1 MRVSGGTRPS
11 RRAER
16 HTHRPD
22 RPLEGSMIRQPG
34 SDDSTPTPEELRAR
48 VEGTR
53 EELGMEVEEAAG
65 KTADVKEQAQAKAA
79 ELKETA
85 QAKGAE
91 LKAQAQAQVKGAELK
106 GQAQVKGAELKGQA
120 QTRASGAKAQAQVKA
135 AEVLERTP
143 QPVREKAYQV
153 GESARTNVKPLI
165 GFGLAVLAV
174 CVVVSRAGR
183 R

>member
-1 MRVSGGTRPS
+1 
-11 RRAER
+11 
-16 HTHRPD
+16 
-22 RPLEGSMIRQPG
+22 
-34 SDDSTPTPEELRAR
+34 
-48 VEGTR
+48 TR

-91 LKAQAQAQVKGAELK
+91 LKAQAQVKGAELK

-120 QTRASGAKAQAQVKA
+120 QTRAAGAKAQAQVKA

>member
-1 MRVSGGTRPS
+1 
-11 RRAER
+11 
-16 HTHRPD
+16 
-22 RPLEGSMIRQPG
+22 MIRQPG

-79 ELKETA
+79 E
-85 QAKGAE
+85 
-91 LKAQAQAQVKGAELK
+91 
-106 GQAQVKGAELKGQA
+106 
-120 QTRASGAKAQAQVKA
+120 
-135 AEVLERTP
+135 VLERTP

-153 GESARTNVKPLI
+153 GESARTNVKPLV